1 MPAIG
6 RTMDVGQRIR
16 EAREDLGMPQSVL
29 ARRVGVSR
37 NSVGRYESGD
47 RAPSLM
53 MIEKIAHEL
62 RTEPAELLREPVPL
76 AQAPPETGPATAREP
91 IVSIP
96 YDHDT
101 QLGAFREAL
110 HALVVARDDAADV
123 VPPGRLVLRDDGER
137 IEIFLEAPSSG
148 ASA

>member
-1 MPAIG
+1 LRAERGITLHEAEELTG
-6 RTMDVGQRIR
+6 VTRETLGALEHGQRG
-16 EAREDLGMPQSVL
+16 AYTNTLQ
-29 ARRVGVSR
+29 
-37 NSVGRYESGD
+37 
-47 RAPSLM
+47 
-53 MIEKIAHEL
+53 KIADGYGV
-62 RTEPAELLREPVPL
+62 TVGELLEEQALTVGK
-76 AQAPPETGPATAREP
+76 ASAPPETGPATAREP

-101 QLGAFREAL
+101 QLEAL
-110 HALVVARDDAADV
+110 RASLNALVVARDDAADV